1 MTLQTPQ
8 HFQHGTDPAAKQYQA
23 LRPPAATPGT
33 VPAGCPCGAAGG
45 RRSAWNG
52 GISSPR
58 SRHSSCTTFPPTST
72 LCAAASGAV
81 RPVPI
86 GGIAS
91 SWSGGMTSSGSR
103 TSACR
108 RTPFWSS
115 ANGSSL
121 LSGDRT
127 PGGDPPTPSRS
138 RHHHTLEARHTGEA
152 TALWETS
159 SECGEQPSGPCSC
172 RSDAVE
178 RRRSPVCVPECCS
191 GVLRSCSR
199 TRLCFA
205 GTLRGTGSALVSAC
219 AQVSPA
225 PHWLILSPPCS
236 PPSQL
241 RSPRPPPGQPSFL
254 LASSPPPN
262 LPRPAPLPPTPHPDL
277 PQPAPLP
284 PIPPPPALLPVHP
297 PTSSRPVPPPR
308 LPPPPIMCVRYFF

>member
-1 MTLQTPQ
+1 MTLQMPQ

-23 LRPPAATPGT
+23 LRPPTATPGT

-172 RSDAVE
+172 RKGCFSMVLQALVDHWSRFMDMYIRWSGKAHDTCSGTPASSRGFTPEVDMPMCIRGDAVYPLLMKPYTGHWTP
-178 RRRSPVCVPECCS
+178 RRR
-191 GVLRSCSR
+191 
-199 TRLCFA
+199 
-205 GTLRGTGSALVSAC
+205 
-219 AQVSPA
+219 
-225 PHWLILSPPCS
+225 
-236 PPSQL
+236 
-241 RSPRPPPGQPSFL
+241 
-254 LASSPPPN
+254 
-262 LPRPAPLPPTPHPDL
+262 PPTPGSAGAASL
-277 PQPAPLP
+277 W
-284 PIPPPPALLPVHP
+284 
-297 PTSSRPVPPPR
+297 RVPSAT
-308 LPPPPIMCVRYFF
+308 